1 MNAWYYIL
9 AAAGGFFAGAGL
21 LAWRWLLPR
30 ERELAALREQ
40 SAALETG
47 ARENQAL
54 RDRAVRAETELAL
67 QKNQSAAM
75 LEEKL
80 SAQVRIHAGEIAGWK
95 AQLESMQEARAEA
108 EKKWRTQIDL
118 LKEQSAAMLEEK
130 LSAQV
135 RIHAGEIAG
144 WKAQLENMQEARAEA
159 EKRWRTQIDL
169 LKEEF
174 KTISAKILEERSG
187 ALRDVNQKQL
197 SDLLNPLKER
207 MNEFKQA
214 VDDAKL
220 KSVELNTGLKAQIE
234 KVMETTRQI
243 GSEANNLA
251 SALKGNNKTQ
261 GNWGEMI
268 LETLLE
274 QSGLQRGVHYEV
286 QSTLCGEDGKAVRNE
301 ESDRIMRPDVIV
313 HYPDNREVVIDS
325 KVSLT
330 AYTEYVN
337 AEEDA
342 GRELALNRHFL
353 SVRNHVD
360 ELAKKN
366 YAEYVKG
373 KSLDFVIMFIPSEA
387 PHQAAMAADPG
398 LWRQAF
404 ERRVLIVSPVNLMAL
419 LQIIRVAWRHDEQE
433 RNQAEILKTAGM
445 LLDRLYAFY
454 DTFDEVGRKLA
465 DANKAYGNAA
475 GRLKGGDGRHG
486 IVAPGEKLKKLGVK
500 MKKEHALPNGL
511 LPLEESDSDSEGD
524 SGESETADA

>member
-30 ERELAALREQ
+30 ERELASLREQ

-47 ARENQAL
+47 ARETEAL

-67 QKNQSAAM
+67 LKKQSAAA
-75 LEEKL
+75 LDEKL
-80 SAQVRIHAGEIAGWK
+80 NAMTRIHAGEIAN
-95 AQLESMQEARAEA
+95 LETRLQALAEARQAREREYQEARSEA
-108 EKKWRTQIDL
+108 EKK
-118 LKEQSAAMLEEK
+118 
-130 LSAQV
+130 
-135 RIHAGEIAG
+135 
-144 WKAQLENMQEARAEA
+144 
-159 EKRWRTQIDL
+159 WRTQIDL

-187 ALRDVNQKQL
+187 ALRDVNKEQL
-197 SDLLNPLKER
+197 GALLNPLKER

-214 VDDAKL
+214 VDEAKL
-220 KSVELNTGLKAQIE
+220 KSVELNTDLKAQII

-274 QSGLQRGVHYEV
+274 KSGLQRGVHYEI
-286 QSTLCGEDGKAVRNE
+286 QSTLCGGDGKAVRNE
-301 ESDRIMRPDVIV
+301 ESDRIMRPDVVV

-330 AYTEYVN
+330 AYTDYVN
-337 AEEDA
+337 AEDDN
-342 GRELALNRHFL
+342 GRELALNRHFQ
-353 SVRNHVD
+353 SVRTHVD

-366 YAEYVKG
+366 YAEYVQG

-404 ERRVLIVSPVNLMAL
+404 ERKVLIVSPVNLMAL

-454 DTFDEVGRKLA
+454 DTFDEIGRKLG
-465 DANKAYGNAA
+465 DATKAYESAA

-500 MKKEHALPNGL
+500 MKKERALPNEL
-511 LPLEESDSDSEGD
+511 LPLDESESEGG
-524 SGESETADA
+524 SEESETADA

>member
-9 AAAGGFFAGAGL
+9 AATGGFFAGAGL
-21 LAWRWLLPR
+21 LAWRRLLPC

-47 ARENQAL
+47 VREAEAL

-67 QKNQSAAM
+67 LKKQSAAA
-75 LEEKL
+75 LDEKL
-80 SAQVRIHAGEIAGWK
+80 AATARIHAGEIAN
-95 AQLESMQEARAEA
+95 LETRLQALAEARQAREREYQEARTEA
-108 EKKWRTQIDL
+108 EKK
-118 LKEQSAAMLEEK
+118 
-130 LSAQV
+130 
-135 RIHAGEIAG
+135 
-144 WKAQLENMQEARAEA
+144 
-159 EKRWRTQIDL
+159 WRTQIDL

-187 ALRDVNQKQL
+187 ALRDVNKEQL
-197 SDLLNPLKER
+197 GALLNPLRER

-274 QSGLQRGVHYEV
+274 QSGLRRGVHYEV

-404 ERRVLIVSPVNLMAL
+404 ERKVLIVSPVNLMAL

-465 DANKAYGNAA
+465 DANKAYGSAA

-524 SGESETADA
+524 SEESGTADA